1 MMNCL
6 LDKMSK
12 LKSLYEDEITT
23 IENKQKALSKEKL
36 AYLAKVDEINT
47 LISKAERQAYRIAFS
62 KN

>member
-1 MMNCL
+1 MNCL

-36 AYLAKVDEINT
+36 AYLAKVDEINK
-47 LISKAERQAYRIAFS
+47 LISKAERQAYSIAFS